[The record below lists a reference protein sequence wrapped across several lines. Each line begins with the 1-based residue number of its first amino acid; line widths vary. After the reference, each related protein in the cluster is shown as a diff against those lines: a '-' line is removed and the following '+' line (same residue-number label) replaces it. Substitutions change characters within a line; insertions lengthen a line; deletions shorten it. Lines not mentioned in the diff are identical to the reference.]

1 MADPDHTSS
10 EAETAA
16 EWSPAELDRLEDAL
30 ERWTAEDAEAV
41 QEDSSLSPRMRER
54 LASYRDLMTMSRA
67 EMAMED
73 VPEGLLAGVLAEAA
87 RGGSTAQRE
96 VKVATAGRA
105 QVGFW
110 ERLRRSMLLPG
121 VALAGSAALLLWV
134 VQPGEP
140 PHELQ
145 ATNTAP
151 ARLAPGPS
159 PAPAAS
165 QEPEPGG
172 VAEAVE
178 AEKEARI
185 VEEAPAAAPSLASRA
200 EAEDAM
206 KESKPADS
214 KGAAG
219 GRSKAKKSEMP
230 GAPVEYLAGLEE
242 VPTDAG
248 ADKDELRDTLE
259 LADKARRKGRCG
271 DAIKIYR
278 SAMEMSGP
286 RDEQAQAWA
295 GYALCLQSQGDDAKA
310 DTYFDAASKISPSI
324 DGWVKRE
331 RGEGSPKKA
340 PAKPSAKV
348 SLDDPFK

>member
-10 EAETAA
+10 EAEAAA

-30 ERWTAEDAEAV
+30 ESWTGGDAEAV
-41 QEDSSLSPRMRER
+41 SEDSSLSPRMRER
-54 LASYRDLMTMSRA
+54 LVSYRDLMTMSRA
-67 EMAMED
+67 EMAMEE

-87 RGGSTAQRE
+87 RSASPTQRE
-96 VKVATAGRA
+96 VKVAAASA
-105 QVGFW
+105 QLGFW

-121 VALAGSAALLLWV
+121 VALAGSAALLLWM
-134 VQPGEP
+134 VQPGESAP
-140 PHELQ
+140 ELQ

-159 PAPAAS
+159 PAPAAA
-165 QEPEPGG
+165 QEPVSEGEG
-172 VAEAVE
+172 AKMEAG
-178 AEKEARI
+178 AL
-185 VEEAPAAAPSLASRA
+185 EEAPAAPSPAAIMA

-206 KESKPADS
+206 KDSPPAES

-219 GRSKAKKSEMP
+219 GRSKAKKSEMAS
-230 GAPVEYLAGLEE
+230 APAEYLEGLEE

-259 LADKARRKGRCG
+259 LADKARRKGRCS

-278 SAMEMSGP
+278 SAMEMGGP
-286 RDEQAQAWA
+286 RDEQAQARA

-310 DTYFDAASKISPSI
+310 SRYFEAASKVSPSI

-340 PAKPSAKV
+340 AAKPSAKV

>member
-10 EAETAA
+10 EAEAAA

-30 ERWTAEDAEAV
+30 ESWTGEDTEAV
-41 QEDSSLSPRMRER
+41 SEDSSLSPRMRER
-54 LASYRDLMTMSRA
+54 LVSYRELMAMSRA
-67 EMAMED
+67 EMAMEE

-87 RGGSTAQRE
+87 RSGSPTQRE
-96 VKVATAGRA
+96 VKVAAASAGA
-105 QVGFW
+105 QLGFW

-121 VALAGSAALLLWV
+121 VALAGSAALLLWM
-134 VQPGEP
+134 VQPGESAP
-140 PHELQ
+140 ELQ

-159 PAPAAS
+159 PAPAAA
-165 QEPEPGG
+165 QEPVPEG
-172 VAEAVE
+172 ER
-178 AEKEARI
+178 AEKDARV
-185 VEEAPAAAPSLASRA
+185 VEEAPAAPSPAAIMA
-200 EAEDAM
+200 EADDAM
-206 KESKPADS
+206 KDSAPAESKA
-214 KGAAG
+214 AAG
-219 GRSKAKKSEMP
+219 GRSKAKKSEMAS
-230 GAPVEYLAGLEE
+230 APAEYLEGLEE

-271 DAIKIYR
+271 DALKIYR

-286 RDEQAQAWA
+286 RDEQAQARA

-310 DTYFDAASKISPSI
+310 SKYFEAASKVSPSI

-340 PAKPSAKV
+340 AAKPSSKV
-348 SLDDPFK
+348 SLDDPFQ